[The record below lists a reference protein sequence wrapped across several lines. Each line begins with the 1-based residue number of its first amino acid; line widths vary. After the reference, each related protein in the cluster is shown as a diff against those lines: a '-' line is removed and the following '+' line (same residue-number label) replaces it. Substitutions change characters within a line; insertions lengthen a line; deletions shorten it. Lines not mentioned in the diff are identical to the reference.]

1 MSQVLTALR
10 CMAVPPASLREA
22 AAIHITVRNH
32 CAQLEVGCAG
42 GAWIIGYKAWGALL
56 AKRLSLAGAVVCCLD
71 YRNFP
76 QVRYGQTP
84 QSAGCR

>member
-1 MSQVLTALR
+1 MIVTAHRAGARLR
-10 CMAVPPASLREA
+10 SVH
-22 AAIHITVRNH
+22 IHVSIPRLWLGV
-32 CAQLEVGCAG
+32 VCAG

-76 QVRYGQTP
+76 QVQH
-84 QSAGCR
+84 AEA